1 MWISCMSI
9 KRSKGWCCDV
19 IGSNQP
25 VLTWSA
31 ITVDTEKDRKEES
44 TYKEFR
50 LRITEAILK
59 TTLTKWYQLFL
70 TEESEFYSLGE
81 GALGSQPCPFYQ
93 NSSASCTACLCILE
107 F

>member
-1 MWISCMSI
+1 MST
-9 KRSKGWCCDV
+9 KRSKGWGCDV

-25 VLTWSA
+25 ALTWSA
-31 ITVDTEKDRKEES
+31 ITVDTEKDCKEENIH
-44 TYKEFR
+44 KKFR

-70 TEESEFYSLGE
+70 TEELEFYSLGK
-81 GALGSQPCPFYQ
+81 GALGSQSCPFYQ
-93 NSSASCTACLCILE
+93 SSSASCIALLCILE